1 MRSSKMPKVTVS
13 NSSNSRGGD
22 GDKGSR
28 IKGKKS
34 SSTQKPRVFVG
45 QLSYKTTKKAIQ
57 DLFEQRGI
65 KGVTVRLLTQK
76 GTNKS
81 RGMAFVELPDEF
93 AVTRALRIHHQMLD
107 GRQINV
113 ERTVGGGGHKSKARK
128 EKLVKLKSIQGEKIK
143 REVNELIASLIE
155 KGREDDNEEL
165 AELYEK
171 LDERNVDALCTFPYK
186 VVVEILKDLGA
197 TLEHKSQNEGE
208 DKQIT
213 NHNAYLMG
221 MLKRYR
227 EELKELSLPQS
238 ERKHRVLKKDQGRRG
253 NNSRRGGRGRGRG
266 RGRGARSSRGG
277 SNSNSRTNHNRSG
290 VSARGGGGGGRGGHG
305 GGFS

>member
-1 MRSSKMPKVTVS
+1 
-13 NSSNSRGGD
+13 
-22 GDKGSR
+22 
-28 IKGKKS
+28 
-34 SSTQKPRVFVG
+34 
-45 QLSYKTTKKAIQ
+45 
-57 DLFEQRGI
+57 
-65 KGVTVRLLTQK
+65 
-76 GTNKS
+76 
-81 RGMAFVELPDEF
+81 
-93 AVTRALRIHHQMLD
+93 MLD

-143 REVNELIASLIE
+143 REVSELIASLIE

-238 ERKHRVLKKDQGRRG
+238 ERK
-253 NNSRRGGRGRGRG
+253 
-266 RGRGARSSRGG
+266 A
-277 SNSNSRTNHNRSG
+277 
-290 VSARGGGGGGRGGHG
+290 
-305 GGFS
+305 